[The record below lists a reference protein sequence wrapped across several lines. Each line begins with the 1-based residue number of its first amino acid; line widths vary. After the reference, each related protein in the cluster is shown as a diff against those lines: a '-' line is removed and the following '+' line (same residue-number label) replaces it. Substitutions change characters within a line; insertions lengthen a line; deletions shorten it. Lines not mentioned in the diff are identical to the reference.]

1 MNTTAFTT
9 ILSVDDAEQIDS
21 PRWKLQLAERQL
33 IKANQCKAIGQRS
46 MTSIE

>member
-9 ILSVDDAEQIDS
+9 ILCVDHAEQIDS

-33 IKANQCKAIGQRS
+33 IKANKFTAIGQRP
-46 MTSIE
+46 